1 MDLAKPENINIT
13 HKSHGEGIGSRWGTQ
28 APLGKLLNH
37 SEGEVQRT
45 WRAACTL
52 QPIYTFY
59 TESHKGQFILAMPM
73 AVQAEEFLRSK
84 GSAS

>member
-13 HKSHGEGIGSRWGTQ
+13 HKSQGEGIGSRWGTQ
-28 APLGKLLNH
+28 AALGKLLNH

-59 TESHKGQFILAMPM
+59 TQSRTKANLYLLCQWQFKRKN
-73 AVQAEEFLRSK
+73 F
-84 GSAS
+84 